1 MEIFIY
7 IGKVSLYWVLL
18 YACYWL
24 MLRKHTF
31 FLWNRWYLLGS
42 LLVAFALPEIIYP
55 ASAPELPVIY
65 EVNASAFSVISKA
78 PEKPEAWTWMEILT
92 LIYTAGLFV
101 AATVLAR
108 NIAQLVKYLRSG
120 EVIELEDCS
129 VILIDSNQV
138 GSFSFLKWIV
148 INRNDYEYHFDAILR
163 HEMVHTQQRHSVDIL
178 LIEIIRTIFWFNPVL
193 LLYKRSLQEIHEY
206 LADAQAPN
214 REYYA
219 QFLVAYALNAPVAS
233 LTNHFFKPSQLKNR
247 IQMIYKNRTSK
258 WMLGTYVVA
267 ATLIGTS
274 ALFVAGCENQ
284 VSKENNAVQTDPQTA
299 DNARIFSE
307 VEVQPEFPGG
317 NAEMFKFLGRNI
329 KYPRKASDANT
340 QGKVFVS
347 FVVTSSGEIED
358 VEVPKGIGNGCD
370 EEASRVVSKFPKWTP
385 GKQNG
390 KAVSVKYTVPI
401 NFMIAEVGE
410 NTAVDPKKAKET
422 TVVNFKPVSKP
433 ISQKS
438 IEAAPLVGETFEAK
452 AISNVEQPTPSDTK
466 VTIRGTA
473 GPFTVGTEPLY
484 ILDGEELEPTI
495 FKTIDPNTISSIN
508 VLKGETAT
516 KIYGS
521 KGVNGVVV
529 INSKSK

>member
-1 MEIFIY
+1 MENLIY

-18 YACYWL
+18 YLCYWS

-31 FLWNRWYLLGS
+31 FQWNRWYLLGS

-65 EVNASAFSVISKA
+65 EVNASAFAVIGKA
-78 PEKPEAWTWMEILT
+78 QEKPEAWTWMQILT
-92 LIYTAGLFV
+92 LIYAAGLTV
-101 AATVLAR
+101 AATQLVR

-120 EVIELEDCS
+120 ERVELEDCT

-138 GSFSFLKWIV
+138 GSFSFLNWIV
-148 INRNDYEYHFDAILR
+148 INRNDYENHFDAILR
-163 HEMVHTQQRHSVDIL
+163 HEMVHTEQRHSLDIL
-178 LIEIIRTIFWFNPVL
+178 LIEIIRTVFWFNPVL

-206 LADAQAPN
+206 LADSQAPN

-274 ALFVAGCENQ
+274 ALFVAGCESQ
-284 VSKENNAVQTDPQTA
+284 VSKENDIVKTEAKTG
-299 DNARIFSE
+299 DNERIFSE
-307 VEVQPEFPGG
+307 VEVAPEYPGG
-317 NAEMFKFLGRNI
+317 NTEMFKFLGRKI
-329 KYPRKASDANT
+329 KYPTRASNADVH
-340 QGKVFVS
+340 GRVFVS
-347 FVVTSSGEIED
+347 FVVTAEGNVKD
-358 VEVPKGIGNGCD
+358 VTVLKGIGYGCD
-370 EEASRVVSKFPKWTP
+370 EEAARVVSSFPKWTP

-390 KAVSVKYTVPI
+390 KAVSVKFTVPI
-401 NFMIAEVGE
+401 MFQLAEAGE
-410 NTAVDPKKAKET
+410 DTSTDKET
-422 TVVNFKPVSKP
+422 TVVSYKPKPVSQEIPK
-433 ISQKS
+433 
-438 IEAAPLVGETFEAK
+438 EVPLLAETFEGRTDLT
-452 AISNVEQPTPSDTK
+452 VGEGSDSK
-466 VTIRGTA
+466 IEIRGTSE
-473 GPFTVGTEPLY
+473 PFTSETQPLY
-484 ILDGEELEPTI
+484 ILNGEVMEKSFLVNSIES
-495 FKTIDPNTISSIN
+495 NTIKSIS

-521 KGVNGVVV
+521 RGANGVVS
-529 INSKSK
+529 IITKSK

>member
-1 MEIFIY
+1 MENFIY

-18 YACYWL
+18 YLCYWL

-31 FLWNRWYLLGS
+31 FQWNRWYLLGS
-42 LLVAFALPEIIYP
+42 LFIAFALPEIIYP

-65 EVNASAFSVISKA
+65 EVTASTFNVIRTK
-78 PEKPEAWTWMEILT
+78 PEEPEAWTWMQILT
-92 LIYTAGLFV
+92 LIYAAGLAV
-101 AATVLAR
+101 AATQLAR
-108 NIAQLVKYLRSG
+108 NIAQLAQYLRSG
-120 EVIELEDCS
+120 ERVELEDCT

-148 INRNDYEYHFDAILR
+148 INRNDYENHFDAILR
-163 HEMVHTQQRHSVDIL
+163 HEMVHTEQRHSLDIL

-274 ALFVAGCENQ
+274 ALFVAGCESQ
-284 VSKENNAVQTDPQTA
+284 VSKEDNAVQTKSETGGKEP
-299 DNARIFSE
+299 IFSE
-307 VEVQPEFPGG
+307 VEVAPEYPGG
-317 NAEMFKFLGRNI
+317 NKEMFKFLGRHI
-329 KYPRKASDANT
+329 KYPTKAHRANV
-340 QGKVFVS
+340 QGKVFVN
-347 FVVTSSGEIED
+347 FVVTSEGDIKD
-358 VEVPKGIGNGCD
+358 VTVLKGIGFDCD
-370 EEASRVVSKFPKWTP
+370 EEAARVVASFPKWTP

-390 KAVSVKYTVPI
+390 KPVNVKFTIPI
-401 NFMIAEVGE
+401 AFLLADVGE
-410 NTAVDPKKAKET
+410 DTATDKEP
-422 TVVNFKPVSKP
+422 TVVGFRPVAKPVERKD
-433 ISQKS
+433 KD
-438 IEAAPLVGETFEAK
+438 EALLRGETIDAQ
-452 AISNVEQPTPSDTK
+452 SNTRAEIQSPSK
-466 VTIRGTA
+466 VQIRWPEGATFA
-473 GPFTVGTEPLY
+473 DNQPLY
-484 ILDGEELEPTI
+484 VLDGEVMEDGNFL
-495 FKTIDPNTISSIN
+495 KTMDSNTIESMN
-508 VLKGETAT
+508 VLKGESAT

-521 KGVNGVVV
+521 RGANGV
-529 INSKSK
+529 ISIITKSK